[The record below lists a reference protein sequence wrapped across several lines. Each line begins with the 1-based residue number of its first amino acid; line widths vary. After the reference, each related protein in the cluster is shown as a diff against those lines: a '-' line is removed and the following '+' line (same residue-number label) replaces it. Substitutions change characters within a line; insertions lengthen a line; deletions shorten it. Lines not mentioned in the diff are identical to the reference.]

1 MVIPARYDSSRLPG
15 KPLADI
21 CGMPMI
27 QHVYKSARKS
37 CAEDVIVATDDSRIF
52 EVVEKFGG
60 RALLTSKDHS
70 SGTERV
76 QEATKLLGLSSNDIV
91 VNVQGDEPLIPPAAI
106 NTVATVLKEKEEFG
120 IATLC
125 ESATKGI
132 ENPNTVKVIVNSL
145 GEALYFSRSSI
156 PYSVNSNDYFRH
168 IGLYAYR
175 VNALNKFVAFPAS
188 IYEKSEKLEQ
198 LRALDFGLKIHVT
211 VTDFNIPP
219 GVDTPTDL
227 DAVRALIP

>member
-27 QHVYKSARKS
+27 QHVYESAKKSFAK
-37 CAEDVIVATDDSRIF
+37 DVIVATDDSRIL

-60 RALLTSKDHS
+60 RALLTSKGHS

-156 PYSVNSNDYFRH
+156 PYSVNSNEYFRH
-168 IGLYAYR
+168 IGNLS
-175 VNALNKFVAFPAS
+175 N
-188 IYEKSEKLEQ
+188 
-198 LRALDFGLKIHVT
+198 
-211 VTDFNIPP
+211 
-219 GVDTPTDL
+219 
-227 DAVRALIP
+227 